1 MTLDRAVRMLPLSAA
16 AIILLT
22 FGPLGWSRDFGAF
35 LIVVLVGVPILL
47 VACLAILIWA
57 IFEKRWMRRRS
68 LLATLGV
75 MILLPPAVTYGAKA
89 AHDPIGFYV
98 WYFTHPK
105 IVEEFA
111 HKDGIIL
118 DWNRW
123 GMAGN
128 ESDSYLVSNP
138 DDTISD
144 LSAATAWAQR
154 FEPGCEVGHS
164 QRMKPGL
171 YIIETYNCPLR

>member
-1 MTLDRAVRMLPLSAA
+1 
-16 AIILLT
+16 
-22 FGPLGWSRDFGAF
+22 
-35 LIVVLVGVPILL
+35 
-47 VACLAILIWA
+47 
-57 IFEKRWMRRRS
+57 MRRRS

-75 MILLPPAVTYGAKA
+75 MILLPPAVIFDAKA
-89 AHDPIGFYV
+89 AHDPIKFYA

-123 GMAGN
+123 GMTGN

-138 DDTISD
+138 EDTISN
-144 LSAATAWAQR
+144 LSAATAWVRR
-154 FEPGCEVGHS
+154 FGSDCEVGDT

-171 YIIETYNCPLR
+171 YIIETFNCPLR